1 MLVAPG
7 ADGAFTLI
15 EDDGTGATPDDIP
28 TARTTIAWDQAAGE
42 LTIGAAEDPHGV
54 LPAHARRGP

>member
-1 MLVAPG
+1 MLVAAG
-7 ADGAFTLI
+7 ADGEFTLI

-28 TARTTIAWDQAAGE
+28 TARTTLAWDQSAGV

-54 LPAHARRGP
+54 LPAGASGP

>member
-15 EDDGTGATPDDIP
+15 EDDGTGTTPDDIP
-28 TARTTIAWDQAAGE
+28 TARTTLTWDQAAGA
-42 LTIGAAEDPHGV
+42 LTIGAADDPHGV
-54 LPAHARRGP
+54 LPADARPGP